1 MQLIDLSL
9 NVSVLCRICGSLT
22 PTHSLSWTFSVW
34 ISLQGRPM
42 TGQLPTGGQQAAN
55 CWDDFTA
62 LLQLR
67 EFGANDPQLQSS
79 HFHSFYFYLSFQEAL
94 KSSKLLLVRFS
105 KEKPKW
111 KVGQEWLHLSR
122 VLRLWWCH
130 YWTISTLKYYSR
142 LSPHVRCQANCF
154 LPKLITWTLD
164 SYQFYT
170 AVIGNI
176 CWVYLFLTHP

>member
-1 MQLIDLSL
+1 MWLPHTYTQ
-9 NVSVLCRICGSLT
+9 SVLNIFCLNQPPG
-22 PTHSLSWTFSVW
+22 PTND
-34 ISLQGRPM
+34 R
-42 TGQLPTGGQQAAN
+42 AAPHRRSAG
-55 CWDDFTA
+55 CK
-62 LLQLR
+62 LLR
-67 EFGANDPQLQSS
+67 WFYCPAAIKGVGANDPQLQSS

-94 KSSKLLLVRFS
+94 KSSKLLLERFS